1 MNELMKLHGYYTAK
15 DFNRRLKEFMKA
27 KKSTRS
33 ESTNLS
39 LRRDVE

>member
-1 MNELMKLHGYYTAK
+1 MRLHGYHTAR

-27 KKSTRS
+27 KKSIVPD
-33 ESTNLS
+33 STDLS